1 MSNKDAS
8 IPSNDDSSNADNGIG
23 SSTVRSTES
32 MNKVL
37 HETERKHAEEGGDYG
52 VGK

>member
-1 MSNKDAS
+1 MTKKQTT
-8 IPSNDDSSNADNGIG
+8 IG
-23 SSTVRSTES
+23 SDTWEWEETPE
-32 MNKVL
+32 MLEALKVL

>member
-1 MSNKDAS
+1 MMGKKSKKNSKGDTWEWEETPEMLEAL
-8 IPSNDDSSNADNGIG
+8 
-23 SSTVRSTES
+23 
-32 MNKVL
+32 KVL

>member
-1 MSNKDAS
+1 VTKKECV
-8 IPSNDDSSNADNGIG
+8 DSKGNTWEWG
-23 SSTVRSTES
+23 TVRSTES